1 MEGPHIKL
9 DEVDRAIL
17 YSYRDLVEGLSGYLG
32 DGYEIVLHSLEDYEH
47 SVIKIV
53 NGYHTG
59 RTEGA
64 PITDL
69 ALEMLA
75 EIEKGGEDKGYITYY
90 SKNAKGEPMK
100 SATMAIRGRQDGVI
114 GLLCINFYLNTP
126 FSQVLQSFSVGSEE
140 GRTAHL
146 NEHFT
151 DNVDDLIDSSVS
163 KARSEV
169 YANPIIPSSNKNK
182 EIISILSKRGIF
194 NLKDGV
200 VKTASILGISKNT
213 VYMHLRNLGEE

>member
-1 MEGPHIKL
+1 MEGMHVQL
-9 DEVDRAIL
+9 DEIDRAIL
-17 YSYRDLVEGLSGYLG
+17 YSYRDLVENLSGYLG
-32 DGYEIVLHSLEDYEH
+32 DGYEIVLHSLEDYNH

-75 EIEKGGEDKGYITYY
+75 QIESGAERRSPAPYF

-100 SATMAIRGRQDGVI
+100 SVTIAIRGRRDNVI

-126 FSQVLQSFSVGSEE
+126 FSQVLQGFFGASG
-140 GRTAHL
+140 GPMTHL

-151 DNVDDLIDSSVS
+151 DNVDDLIESSVS

-169 YANPIIPSSNKNK
+169 YANPLISSSNKNK

-200 VKTASILGISKNT
+200 VKTAAILGISKNT